1 MLHAV
6 PKHLYFSF
14 SNRKRSELTKL
25 EEFQKQHSVDTPEH
39 CSDTT
44 SLASDTNPSREED
57 ETRPLTSADHS
68 ETNTNLAS
76 DGPTSAGMNSGGEV
90 RTLTSSGTNN
100 GGEVR
105 TLTSSDTNSGGEVRT
120 LTSSGTNSSGE
131 AGTFTGETDSVGR
144 GCLAG
149 HTSEIEMQRLDS
161 SSHALPLAHS
171 SEVLSSSSLEVS
183 KRNEVNSST
192 CKTSGVVVVNTG
204 FVSFTS
210 LESEHFPYKEERTS
224 NKFGDAISSQ
234 SRDATEDSVPSCAS
248 NDGESETAEDDNVPL
263 IAEESSVESFVIENC
278 EEGEGGAADDGVI
291 VKTPSRVARIGQS
304 IKKSLLDLK
313 SFLW

>member
-90 RTLTSSGTNN
+90 RTLTSSGTN
-100 GGEVR
+100 
-105 TLTSSDTNSGGEVRT
+105 SSGEVRT
-120 LTSSGTNSSGE
+120 LTSSGTNSSDE
-131 AGTFTGETDSVGR
+131 VRTFTVETDSVGR

-161 SSHALPLAHS
+161 SSHAPPLAHS

-183 KRNEVNSST
+183 ERNEVSSST
-192 CKTSGVVVVNTG
+192 CRTSGVVVVNTG

-210 LESEHFPYKEERTS
+210 LESEYFPNKEDRTS
-224 NKFGDAISSQ
+224 NNFGDAISSQ

-248 NDGESETAEDDNVPL
+248 NDGENEIAEDDNVPL

-278 EEGEGGAADDGVI
+278 EEGEGGAADDGVV